1 MSIYDLTSGKKVY
14 DFQLDVGTVSSI
26 SGKRYHTEMFYSFC
40 SFLTPNVIHKVDFVD
55 GAIKD
60 TVRMN
65 LRSLFLRQFLNNACR
80 VRLFLYLSC
89 K

>member
-1 MSIYDLTSGKKVY
+1 MTVYDIESGTKIF

-40 SFLTPNVIHKVDFVD
+40 SFLTPSIIHKVDFAD

-60 TVRMN
+60 TVS
-65 LRSLFLRQFLNNACR
+65 LTRSFYLPSSKILNN
-80 VRLFLYLSC
+80 F
-89 K
+89 